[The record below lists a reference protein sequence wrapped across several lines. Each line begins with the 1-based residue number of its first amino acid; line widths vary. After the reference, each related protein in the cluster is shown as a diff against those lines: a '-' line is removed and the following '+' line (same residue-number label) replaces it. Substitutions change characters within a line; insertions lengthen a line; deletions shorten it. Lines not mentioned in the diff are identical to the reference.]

1 MVIVTKTYHIK
12 ALYRAT
18 TKTYL
23 IRAKSDI
30 IALKKVAKLKEHKD
44 VEVEFV
50 VLDVSP
56 DDRLK
61 AI

>member
-1 MVIVTKTYHIK
+1 MQTYHIK

-23 IRAKSDI
+23 IRAKSEAV
-30 IALKKVAKLKEHKD
+30 ALKKVVKLKEHRD
-44 VEVEFV
+44 VEVEFQ
-50 VLDVSP
+50 VLDVRP
-56 DDRLK
+56 DDRLR